1 MNYAAKVQFNN
12 KPIIICDLI
21 RAKNIFITFAANF
34 LSMQK
39 LISYP
44 ISVIYYL
51 CFGFCLAIF
60 HPIQWVCLNVFGYQA
75 HKKSVDYLNFFLVKC
90 TNLVGTTY
98 KFENRELIPTGAPI
112 IFVSN
117 HQSMYDIVAMIWY
130 LRRFHC
136 KFVSKKELGSGIPSV
151 SYNLRH
157 GGSVLIDRKDPKQ
170 AIPAIKGLSEY
181 IEKNNRAAVIF
192 PEGTRSKTGKPKE
205 FAQNGLKILCK
216 YAPSAY
222 VVPVSINN
230 SWKMVKFGFFPV
242 GLGNHLTFTIHKPLA
257 VKDYDFATI
266 MEKSEKAVVEGVKI

>member
-1 MNYAAKVQFNN
+1 MSNLF
-12 KPIIICDLI
+12 
-21 RAKNIFITFAANF
+21 
-34 LSMQK
+34 SMQK

-51 CFGFCLAIF
+51 CFGLTLVVF

-75 HKKSVDYLNFFLVKC
+75 HKKSVDYLNFFLVRC

-98 KFENRELIPTGAPI
+98 KFENLESIPKGVPL

-117 HQSMYDIVAMIWY
+117 HQSMYDIIAMIWFM
-130 LRRFHC
+130 RRYHC

-170 AIPAIKGLSEY
+170 AIPAIKGLADY
-181 IEKNNRAAVIF
+181 IEENNRSAVIF
-192 PEGTRSKTGKPKE
+192 PEGTRSKTGYPKP
-205 FAQNGLKILCK
+205 FAQSGLKILCK

-222 VVPVSINN
+222 VVPISINN

-242 GLGNHLTFTIHKPLA
+242 GLGNRLTFVIHNPLK
-257 VKDYDFATI
+257 VSEFTFEEI
-266 MEKSEKAVVEGVKI
+266 IEKAETAVVKGIKF